1 MLTTATGLTDR
12 QSPVSPQTWKTSNKS
27 FSHFAGGKRK
37 QTNRHNFHFHVNEN
51 SLKTTT
57 ATTTTGTTMT
67 RSKYKIKKIAQK
79 MVIRTSVAV
88 CENPMCLFWGD
99 VEMQIDLK

>member
-12 QSPVSPQTWKTSNKS
+12 QSPVSPQTWKTSNKF

-57 ATTTTGTTMT
+57 ATTTTGTT
-67 RSKYKIKKIAQK
+67 
-79 MVIRTSVAV
+79 
-88 CENPMCLFWGD
+88 
-99 VEMQIDLK
+99 